1 MEMGTENVF
10 SRSNVMKQGYQKMLT
25 KEKYG
30 GFLRDIWMKNIIE

>member
-1 MEMGTENVF
+1 
-10 SRSNVMKQGYQKMLT
+10 MLT